1 MTFPTINYKYNSI
14 EEAKSLA
21 EVVDQKFA
29 SLDKFIG
36 NNSTVTCEVEFE
48 KVAAHQHGRFY
59 RVEANLSVKGSLYR
73 AEATEESFE
82 KAIDEVRHGLEQEL
96 SKAKDK
102 HHTLDKDSGRAMKEQ
117 MLTE

>member
-21 EVVDQKFA
+21 EVVDQKFVT
-29 SLDKFIG
+29 LERFVG
-36 NNSTVTCEVEFE
+36 NNPAACEVEFE
-48 KVAAHQHGRFY
+48 KVAAHLHGRIY
-59 RVEANLSVKGSLYR
+59 RVEANLSIKGELYR

-82 KAIDEVRHGLEQEL
+82 RAIDEVRHGLEQEL

-102 HHTLDKDSGRAMKEQ
+102 HHTLEKDSGRAMKEQ
-117 MLTE
+117 MLSE

>member
-1 MTFPTINYKYNSI
+1 MTFPTINYKYNGI
-14 EEAKSLA
+14 EEAKQLA

-29 SLDKFIG
+29 SLVKLVG
-36 NNSTVTCEVEFE
+36 EQATVCEVEFE
-48 KVAAHQHGRFY
+48 KVATHQHGRFY
-59 RVEANLSVKGSLYR
+59 RVEANLTVKGNLYR

-102 HHTLDKDSGRAMKEQ
+102 HHTLDRDNGRALKEQ
-117 MLTE
+117 MLSE